1 MLWRQRK
8 WRLLLNLI
16 DHLPADS
23 HMNAV
28 LVNDMEYARMVMTE
42 KKRRERAGLEVSV
55 GPSIATWSPTVN
67 LLAVIADRLAALIE
81 SNSAKPRAVVPYARP
96 KTAFD
101 RLDRDE
107 MEAVH
112 KRLTA
117 ALVPQG

>member
-1 MLWRQRK
+1 VLWRQRK

-28 LVNDMEYARMVMTE
+28 LLNDLEYARMVKAE
-42 KKRRERAGLEVSV
+42 QKKRERSGEESL
-55 GPSIATWSPTVN
+55 GPSIATWSPQVN
-67 LLAVIADRLAALIE
+67 LLAVIADRLAALIQ
-81 SNSAKPRAVVPYARP
+81 SNSANPRTVVPYARP

-101 RLDRDE
+101 RLDREE
-107 MEAVH
+107 MDAVH

-117 ALVPQG
+117 ALIPQG